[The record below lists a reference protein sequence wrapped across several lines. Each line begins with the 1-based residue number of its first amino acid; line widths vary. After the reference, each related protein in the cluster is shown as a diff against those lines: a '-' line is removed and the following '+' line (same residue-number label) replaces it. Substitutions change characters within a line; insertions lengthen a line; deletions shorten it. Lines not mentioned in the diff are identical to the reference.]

1 MGAGPLTAAP
11 VVLPEGPRVQGRIRH
26 LLTSPQGAQATA
38 IVVFIG
44 AWQLLTLVATRV
56 PGPVEVV
63 QFLYIEITGG
73 SHGGIV
79 TGQFFEHFAV
89 TLRHFSIGLF
99 LGFTAGLLAGV
110 LIGSFGIARAL
121 LNDTVLVLLTMP
133 AFVWAFLTTMWF
145 GITWRAP
152 VLTVAFTAFPFVA
165 VNVAQGVRSI
175 TPELKNMSSAF
186 DVSRWK
192 QFRHLTLA
200 AVTGYIFAGLRF
212 AIIVGWNGILLSE
225 WFSGQSGVGF
235 RTRYWFDANRYRGF
249 VGWVIV
255 FIVFIVV
262 LDRLILNRLQARA
275 FRWRDPI
282 AVKSELSKSEFP
294 NPDQVG
300 A

>member
-1 MGAGPLTAAP
+1 VTAAP
-11 VVLPEGPRVQGRIRH
+11 LVLGKGPGTPGRVRRI
-26 LLTSPQGAQATA
+26 LTSSQGAQVTA

-56 PGPVEVV
+56 PGPVEVT
-63 QFLYIEITGG
+63 QFLYTEITGG

-79 TGQFFEHFAV
+79 TGQFAEHFAV

-99 LGFTAGLLAGV
+99 IGFTAGLLAGV
-110 LIGSFGIARAL
+110 LVGSFVIARAL
-121 LNDTVLVLLTMP
+121 LNDTVLVLLAMP

-145 GITWRAP
+145 GIDWRAP
-152 VLTVAFTAFPFVA
+152 VLTVAFAAFPFVA

-186 DVSRWK
+186 GVSRWK
-192 QFRHLTLA
+192 QFKHLTVA

-262 LDRLILNRLQARA
+262 LDRMVLNRLQARA
-275 FRWRDPI
+275 FRWRDPVE
-282 AVKSELSKSEFP
+282 VKAELS
-294 NPDQVG
+294 NPDFDQVG

>member
-1 MGAGPLTAAP
+1 MTAAP
-11 VVLPEGPRVQGRIRH
+11 VVLPDTPGSPGRIRQF
-26 LLTSPQGAQATA
+26 LIGPQGAQLTA
-38 IVVFIG
+38 AVVFIA

-56 PGPVEVV
+56 PGPVEVT
-63 QFLYIEITGG
+63 QFLYTEITGG
-73 SHGGIV
+73 SHGGVI
-79 TGQFFEHFAV
+79 TGEFAEHFAV
-89 TLRHFSIGLF
+89 TLRHFSLGL
-99 LGFTAGLLAGV
+99 LIGFTGGLVVGV
-110 LIGSFGIARAL
+110 LIGSFSIARAL

-152 VLTVAFTAFPFVA
+152 VLTVAFAALPFVA

-175 TPELKNMSSAF
+175 TPELKYMSSAF
-186 DVSRWK
+186 GVSRWK
-192 QFRHLTLA
+192 QVRHLTLA

-262 LDRLILNRLQARA
+262 LDRVILNRLQARA
-275 FRWRDPI
+275 FRWRDP
-282 AVKSELSKSEFP
+282 VEGKPETSKP
-294 NPDQVG
+294 ITPQPDQVG